1 MSLTPGTRLGPYE
14 ILSPIGA
21 GGMGEVYRARD
32 TRLERTVA
40 VKIVSEHFSSDAE
53 RRQRFEREAKAISS
67 LNHPHICTLYDVGRQ
82 DGVDFLVMEHLEGE
96 TLAHRLVRGPLPT
109 EQLLRIGTEMAGAL
123 DKAHRQGVVHRDL
136 KPGNVMLTKSG
147 AKLLDFGLAKPVPL
161 KLASGTSATVTA
173 AKPTS
178 PITQQGIVVGTF
190 QYMSPEQ
197 IEGKEADPRSDI
209 FALGAVLYEMATGK
223 RAFEGKSHISVASA
237 VLEKQPEPISAVQ
250 PLAPVALEHVV
261 KVCLAKDPE
270 ERWQSAADVAR
281 ELRWIAQQTTTMQ
294 ASAAARFGFPRRT
307 SALWMLVAVVAL
319 ATGALFSWLALHNQP
334 SAATAQPK
342 VRFTVEA
349 PLQQATVDIANRVF
363 EFSADGSRLAMVPG
377 DGDHRYIYLRRMSEL
392 EAGRLENTQG
402 AFNPFFS
409 PDGRWI
415 AYTVGRTLKR
425 ISVDGGVPQ
434 PVCDAE
440 WGGGTWLNDDTI
452 VYTPAYIT
460 GLWQVSASGGTP
472 RMLTTPD
479 KSKGELGHWWPQ
491 VLPDQKSILFTIFH
505 IPADRSRIGV
515 LSLETGKVK
524 AVLEGGMSARYVSSG
539 HLLFARSGTLMA
551 APFDLRRLEVTGS
564 PVPVLDGVAEEP
576 TNGMAQYSV
585 SSQGALAYLPASF
598 QSKSKVVWVDRK
610 GAAKPVSATERE
622 YRADLRLSP
631 DGRRLAVS
639 AMAGNRDLWVH
650 DMERGTWTRLTQ
662 WGGADFNPAWIVD
675 GRQLVFVSERPIFEL
690 HRKAADGSGTEEVLG
705 SGLYDRYPTGI
716 SPDGKLLAFT
726 ESHTETAGDIALLR
740 LDGKGQPE
748 PFLKT
753 PFIEGGAV
761 FSPDGRYL
769 TYHSNESGRFEVYV
783 TRYPGAQD
791 RWQVSV
797 DGGYGP
803 LWSANGRELFYRNGD
818 QMMAVA
824 VQAGSG
830 FSAGRPYT
838 VFEGRFENYFPWNRG
853 YDVTRDGQRF
863 VMVRREESTAPVRVH
878 VVLNW
883 LDELKARVPASSE

>member
-14 ILSPIGA
+14 ILTPIGA

-32 TRLERTVA
+32 TRLERIVA

-67 LNHPHICTLYDVGRQ
+67 LNHPHICTLYDVGRHE
-82 DGVDFLVMEHLEGE
+82 GVDFLVMEHLEGE
-96 TLAHRLVRGPLPT
+96 TLAQRLFRGPLPS
-109 EQLLRIGTEMAGAL
+109 EQLLRVGTEMASAL

-161 KLASGTSATVTA
+161 KLASSTSATVTV

-178 PITQQGIVVGTF
+178 PITQQGVVVGTF

-197 IEGKEADPRSDI
+197 IEGKEADARSDI

-223 RAFEGKSHISVASA
+223 RAFEGNSQISVASA
-237 VLEKQPEPISAVQ
+237 VLEKEPEPISAVQ
-250 PLAPVALEHVV
+250 PLSPVALEHVV

-281 ELRWIAQQTTTMQ
+281 ELRWIGQQSSQMQ
-294 ASAAARFGFPRRT
+294 TSPAARLRFPRRT
-307 SALWMLVAVVAL
+307 AAFLMLVAVVAL
-319 ATGALFSWLALHNQP
+319 AAGALLSWQALRNR
-334 SAATAQPK
+334 SRAAAQPT
-342 VRFTVEA
+342 VRFTLEA
-349 PLQQATVDIANRVF
+349 PLQQAAVDLDWRVV
-363 EFSADGSRLAMVPG
+363 EFSPDGSRLAMVSG
-377 DGDHRYIYLRRMSEL
+377 ENDNSYIYLRRMAEL
-392 EAGRLENTQG
+392 EAARLENTQG

-409 PDGRWI
+409 PDGKWI

-425 ISVDGGVPQ
+425 ISVDGGAPQ

-452 VYTPAYIT
+452 VYTPAYVT

-472 RMLTTPD
+472 RMLTAPD

-491 VLPDQKSILFTIFH
+491 VLPNQQSILFTIFH
-505 IPADRSRIGV
+505 IPADRSRMAV

-551 APFDLRRLEVTGS
+551 VPFDLQRLEVTGAA
-564 PVPVLDGVAEEP
+564 VPVLDGVAEEP
-576 TNGMAQYSV
+576 TNGLAQYSV
-585 SSQGALAYLPASF
+585 SSQGALAYLSASF
-598 QSKSKVVWVDRK
+598 QPKSKVVWVDRK
-610 GAAKPVSATERE
+610 GGAKPLSATERE
-622 YRADLRLSP
+622 YRADPRLSP

-639 AMAGNRDLWVH
+639 ATEGNRDLWVH

-662 WGGADFNPAWIVD
+662 WGGGDFSPAWTAD
-675 GRQLVFVSERPIFEL
+675 GRQLVFISERPLFEL
-690 HRKAADGSGTEEVLG
+690 HRKAADGSGTEETLG
-705 SGLYDRYPTGI
+705 SGLYDRHPTGI
-716 SPDGKLLAFT
+716 SPDGKLLAFL
-726 ESHTETAGDIALLR
+726 ESHTETAGDISLLP
-740 LDGKGQPE
+740 LDGKGQAQ

-753 PFIEGGAV
+753 AFDEGGAV
-761 FSPDGRYL
+761 FSPDGRYVA
-769 TYHSNESGRFEVYV
+769 YHSKESGRSEVYV
-783 TRYPGAQD
+783 TRYPGAQG
-791 RWQVSV
+791 RWQISV

-803 LWSANGRELFYRNGD
+803 LWSANGHELFYRNGD
-818 QMMAVA
+818 KMMAVA
-824 VQAGSG
+824 VSAGSD

-838 VFEGRFENYFPWNRG
+838 VFEGRFEVDFPWNRG

-863 VMVRREESTAPVRVH
+863 VMVRREESSAPVRVH

-883 LDELKARVPASSE
+883 LDELKTRVPAASE